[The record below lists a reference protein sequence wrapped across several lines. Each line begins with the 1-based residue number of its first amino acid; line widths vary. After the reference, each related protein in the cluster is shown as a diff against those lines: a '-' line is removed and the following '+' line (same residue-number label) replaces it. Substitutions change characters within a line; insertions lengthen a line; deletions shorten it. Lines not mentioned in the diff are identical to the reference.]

1 MNCAESSV
9 MSSAAQ
15 WPPNSAMHNSLPF
28 NLTGTR
34 GAEAAATGAQYDR
47 LLVGYCKQ
55 LAALLGSR
63 GLGPDRLKWE
73 VRFVGTVVVAGQQAL
88 QAFGRHAGPVCGA

>member
-1 MNCAESSV
+1 M
-9 MSSAAQ
+9 
-15 WPPNSAMHNSLPF
+15 PISLPF

-73 VRFVGTVVVAGQQAL
+73 VRLVGAAVVAGQQAL
-88 QAFGRHAGPVCGA
+88 QPFCRHAGSVCGA